1 MTAHLDDLNKLRVN
15 LVKHLDMDLVSVKK
29 AILVYNSISG
39 STN

>member
-1 MTAHLDDLNKLRVN
+1 VTAHLDDLNELREN

-29 AILVYNSISG
+29 AILVHNSILG